1 MKRIFIAICLIISVS
16 NTVLAQKLNQYK
28 YIVLEDQNM
37 SLINWERFRDLQLE
51 LRSKGFIFLDKVTAD
66 IPYDQIIVMQVR
78 DRHSGFGGRCTLKF
92 YDLNYQTIEEFSGSS
107 SYGWMPEND
116 VSYAWKSVIKKIK
129 KYKYVFTP
137 IKHAEANESNVILM
151 EKKGGVFYIDC
162 EVNNIPLKFIFD
174 TGASI
179 VSLSAVEA
187 SIMIKNG
194 SLTEDDIIGSTLGT
208 IADGSITVGTRVI
221 LRKIKIG
228 KYILRNI
235 EASVSDN
242 IDAPLLLGQSALSML
257 GTIEIDFENACITVK
272 ER

>member
-1 MKRIFIAICLIISVS
+1 
-16 NTVLAQKLNQYK
+16 
-28 YIVLEDQNM
+28 
-37 SLINWERFRDLQLE
+37 
-51 LRSKGFIFLDKVTAD
+51 
-66 IPYDQIIVMQVR
+66 
-78 DRHSGFGGRCTLKF
+78 
-92 YDLNYQTIEEFSGSS
+92 
-107 SYGWMPEND
+107 MPEND